1 MFASLS
7 RAVFFTLARS
17 STLGRLASRYGMRD
31 GGFARRFIA
40 GETLEDAIDAARRLS
55 GRGLHCTLNY
65 LGESVTSS
73 AVARAATD
81 TYAGMIRDVSDAGL
95 PCQVSVKLTQL
106 GLAIDPAACG
116 ANLRHVLDAAG
127 DQSFVRIDMEQSA
140 WIDPTLDLFEQVWRE
155 GYRNVGVVQQSYLY
169 RTEGDLARLNALG
182 ASVRLCKGAYKEDNT
197 VAYPV
202 KADVNA
208 SFIRLMLTL
217 VHHGTHPAFA
227 THDPRIIDATRAY
240 VNERGLTPHAFEF
253 QMLYGVR
260 RDLRAA
266 LREQGY
272 RVRIYLPFGGSGSRT
287 SCADWANGRPTC
299 CSSSGACSTNV
310 GAETSHPAHEAL
322 GALGRPIRL
331 RPDPRQP
338 VASVTCTSRSAARSA
353 VPIRSAIA
361 ASTVPRD
368 TRDECTESIATRS
381 RRSRLA
387 GSSDRCSRES
397 GVSILKSACL
407 RTSARLTPP
416 SRR

>member
-1 MFASLS
+1 
-7 RAVFFTLARS
+7 
-17 STLGRLASRYGMRD
+17 MRD
-31 GGFARRFIA
+31 GGFARRLYR
-40 GETLEDAIDAARRLS
+40 GARPSRTRLTPRVAS
-55 GRGLHCTLNY
+55 PGVGLPCTLNY

-73 AVARAATD
+73 AAARAAAD
-81 TYAGMIRDVSDAGL
+81 TYAGMMRDVSDAGL
-95 PCQVSVKLTQL
+95 PCQISVKLTQL

-208 SFIRLMLTL
+208 SFIRLMQTL
-217 VHHGTHPAFA
+217 VRHGTHPAFA

-240 VNERGLTPHAFEF
+240 VNERGLTPDAFEF

-260 RDLRAA
+260 RDMRAA

-272 RVRIYLPFGGSGSRT
+272 RVRIYLPFGRQWFPYFMRRLGERP
-287 SCADWANGRPTC
+287 ANVLFVVR
-299 CSSSGACSTNV
+299 SLF
-310 GAETSHPAHEAL
+310 HE
-322 GALGRPIRL
+322 
-331 RPDPRQP
+331 
-338 VASVTCTSRSAARSA
+338 
-353 VPIRSAIA
+353 
-361 ASTVPRD
+361 
-368 TRDECTESIATRS
+368 
-381 RRSRLA
+381 RRR
-387 GSSDRCSRES
+387 
-397 GVSILKSACL
+397 
-407 RTSARLTPP
+407 
-416 SRR
+416 